1 VEASGPAVVPAYEP
15 SSPPDLQRRYPEH
28 APEPDGGKIEK
39 LALLWRERRFLW
51 NVVWKTAILA
61 YAVAFLLPKHYESVT
76 KIVPAEAQGGGM
88 GLLGKL
94 AGVGGSAGAGLG
106 LGLDP
111 TGLLGL
117 KTPGAFYVEIMK
129 SRTVQDAVIDTFDL
143 RRRYT
148 LLGRLFPGVYKSKF
162 GLRWL
167 QPSYYTTRKQLKSF
181 TDLEEDK
188 KSGVVTVTVT
198 DYDPQTAADIAND
211 YVEKLNRLASD
222 LNTSDAHRERVF
234 LEERLKSAKQDLDQA
249 SLALSQFSSKN
260 TVMDPQSQGRTM
272 MDAAARI
279 QGELIVAETELTG
292 YREIYSDDNLK
303 VRTAKARIGELQA
316 QLKKLMGS
324 SGAAAAEPGTTGS
337 ALYPSMRTLPM
348 LGYQYSELYRQA
360 KIQET
365 VYEFLTQQYEMA
377 KIREAKEVPIVRV
390 MDRAVKPERKSGPI
404 RTLITGLSV
413 LGGLAL
419 ACFWVL
425 GRNQWEQLSA
435 EDPRRLLAAE
445 VAGDVRASIK
455 KMRRGAS

>member
-1 VEASGPAVVPAYEP
+1 VEASRPAVVPAYEP
-15 SSPPDLQRRYPEH
+15 SSPPDLERRYPEH
-28 APEPDGGKIEK
+28 APEPGGGKAEK
-39 LALLWRERRFLW
+39 MALLWRDRRFLW
-51 NVVWKTAILA
+51 SVAWKTAILA
-61 YAVAFLLPKHYESVT
+61 YAVAFLLPKHYEGVT
-76 KIVPAEAQGGGM
+76 KIVPGEAQGGGM

-94 AGVGGSAGAGLG
+94 AGAGGSAGGGLG
-106 LGLDP
+106 LGLD
-111 TGLLGL
+111 TSSLLGL

-129 SRTVQDAVIDTFDL
+129 SRTVQDGVIDTFDL

-148 LLGRLFPGVYKSKF
+148 ILGRLFPGVYKSKF

-167 QPSYYTTRKQLKSF
+167 QPSYYTTRKKLKSF
-181 TDLEEDK
+181 TDFDEDK
-188 KSGVVTVTVT
+188 KSGVITITVT
-198 DYDPQTAADIAND
+198 DYDAQTAADIAND

-222 LNTSDAHRERVF
+222 LNTSDAHRERLF
-234 LEERLKSAKQDLDQA
+234 LEERLQSAKQDLDQA

-260 TVMDPQSQGRTM
+260 TIMDPQSQGRTM

-279 QGELIVAETELTG
+279 QGELIAAGAELKG
-292 YREIYSDDNLK
+292 YQEIYSDDNVK
-303 VRTAKARIGELQA
+303 VRTTKARIGELQA

-324 SGAAAAEPGTTGS
+324 SGTAAEPGTAASG
-337 ALYPSMRTLPM
+337 LYPSMRTLPL
-348 LGYQYSELYRQA
+348 LGYQYSDLYRQA

-377 KIREAKEVPIVRV
+377 KIREAKELPIVRV

-404 RTLITGLSV
+404 RLLITGLSV

-445 VAGDVRASIK
+445 VAGDLRASIK